1 MSLDIICLGIFFGV
15 VAGLLP
21 GVGMVTLTVLLLP
34 LASYFTVFDLVSFY
48 TAALI
53 TTQFTGSVVAT
64 HFGIP
69 GEPSSI
75 PATIDGHS
83 LHKQGKTSQ
92 AIMISAY
99 GSFIG
104 GIVSLAFLFLLGSYL
119 DDIFAN
125 FNTHF
130 NLILISFVILLLLLS
145 KSKNHFDRFGFP
157 IIGLFLGVIG
167 PMPDDSFSHFGTFG
181 VSSLEYGIPMIPL
194 LLGLYTFPLLLEL
207 RKQKHTL
214 KLVPRFDWKG
224 ISIKFTHTVVAF
236 FHSVVGFILGFVPG
250 VGVDVVSNI
259 THNMQKRIRDNN
271 ELNLM
276 AAESSNNSAAFAII
290 LPLLLFGLPTSSS
303 QAILYEMIVQKSFL
317 LGPMS
322 FNQFVYV
329 MAPTIALASVSGF
342 FIAGPLSSV
351 ISNLF
356 VRCYKYINYLLMAF
370 LLFLMIWF
378 AQMELNLWMYIIVFL
393 SSTAFGLV
401 FRGYNVLKII
411 YFYIIA
417 DFVFENLIRFG
428 YIQNVL

>member
-1 MSLDIICLGIFFGV
+1 M
-15 VAGLLP
+15 P

-83 LHKQGKTSQ
+83 LAKQGKTSQ

-99 GSFIG
+99 GSFVG

-157 IIGLFLGVIG
+157 IIGLFLGIIG

-207 RKQKHTL
+207 RKIDL
-214 KLVPRFDWKG
+214 R
-224 ISIKFTHTVVAF
+224 
-236 FHSVVGFILGFVPG
+236 
-250 VGVDVVSNI
+250 
-259 THNMQKRIRDNN
+259 
-271 ELNLM
+271 
-276 AAESSNNSAAFAII
+276 
-290 LPLLLFGLPTSSS
+290 
-303 QAILYEMIVQKSFL
+303 
-317 LGPMS
+317 
-322 FNQFVYV
+322 
-329 MAPTIALASVSGF
+329 
-342 FIAGPLSSV
+342 
-351 ISNLF
+351 
-356 VRCYKYINYLLMAF
+356 
-370 LLFLMIWF
+370 
-378 AQMELNLWMYIIVFL
+378 
-393 SSTAFGLV
+393 
-401 FRGYNVLKII
+401 
-411 YFYIIA
+411 
-417 DFVFENLIRFG
+417 
-428 YIQNVL
+428 

>member
-1 MSLDIICLGIFFGV
+1 MSIDIICLGIFFGMA
-15 VAGLLP
+15 AGLLP

-99 GSFIG
+99 GSFVG
-104 GIVSLAFLFLLGSYL
+104 GIVSLLFLFLLGTYL
-119 DDIFAN
+119 DDIFGH

-181 VSSLEYGIPMIPL
+181 ISSLEYGIPMIPL

-207 RKQKHTL
+207 RKQKHNL
-214 KLVPRFDWKG
+214 RLMPKFDWKG
-224 ISIKFTHTVVAF
+224 ISINLKHTVVAF
-236 FHSVVGFILGFVPG
+236 IYSVLGFILGFIPG
-250 VGVDVVSNI
+250 VGIDVVSNI
-259 THNMQKRIRDNN
+259 THNLQKKIKDNK
-271 ELNLM
+271 EYNLM
-276 AAESSNNSAAFAII
+276 AAESSNNSAAFAIV

-317 LGPMS
+317 LGPLS
-322 FNQFVYV
+322 FNEFFVV
-329 MAPTIALASVSGF
+329 MAPTIALASLSGF
-342 FIAGPLSSV
+342 VIAGPLSSF
-351 ISNLF
+351 ISNIF
-356 VRCYKYINYLLMAF
+356 IRCYKYINHLLMGF

-378 AQMELNLWMYIIVFL
+378 AYMELNIWMYIIVFL
-393 SSTAFGLV
+393 SSTIFGLA
-401 FRGYNVLKII
+401 FRRYNVLKIM

-417 DFVFENLIRFG
+417 DFLFENLIRLG
-428 YIQNVL
+428 YIQNIL